1 MGTSI
6 LKEKAESRELISS
19 HLDEDEFCR
28 YVIQWDISAIALDL
42 LETHRDDFSASRSRR
57 LWRL

>member
-1 MGTSI
+1 MHTTISCKDTYVGTSI

-28 YVIQWDISAIALDL
+28 YVIHSG
-42 LETHRDDFSASRSRR
+42 T
-57 LWRL
+57 

>member
-1 MGTSI
+1 MDTSI

-28 YVIQWDISAIALDL
+28 YVIHSG
-42 LETHRDDFSASRSRR
+42 T
-57 LWRL
+57 